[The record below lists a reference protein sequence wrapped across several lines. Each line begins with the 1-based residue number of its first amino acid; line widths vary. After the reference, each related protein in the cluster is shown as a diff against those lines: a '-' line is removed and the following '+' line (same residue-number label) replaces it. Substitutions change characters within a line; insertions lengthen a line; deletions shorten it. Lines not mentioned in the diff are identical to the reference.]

1 MLQIGCPKAKFL
13 KEKIDGIE
21 FEGIKF
27 KAEST
32 VGLTLKVSHNGES
45 DSVTKSVVKKL
56 IATLPELKS
65 VYTNIQIIDENGRII

>member
-1 MLQIGCPKAKFL
+1 MLQIGCPKAKLL

-27 KAEST
+27 KVEST

-45 DSVTKSVVKKL
+45 DSVAKSVVKKL